1 MGAYISDMYDLCSKI
16 AKARDLDTTLNILVK
31 SITGIMGVKGS
42 SIRLLDERTQT
53 LRIAAAYGLSKS
65 YIDKGPLVLAENP
78 VEREVLGGRMVS
90 TKDVTQ
96 EPDVVYREE
105 AAREGIK
112 SILSMP
118 LMAGDRAIGII
129 RIYTSEPHEF
139 TPEEVERL
147 RALSSF
153 GGIIVDRAKLWDEMR
168 ALICIAHSISST
180 LSLEEVL
187 QIIVENAARA
197 LGMRAS
203 SISLLDGDGKLLDVK
218 AAYGLSSAYLGK
230 GPVELD
236 KSPVDKECLEGM
248 CSMVPDIS
256 KDTGFQYPEEIAREG
271 IRAMLSVPLK
281 VKGKAIGVLRV
292 YASIPYEFS
301 PSEIE
306 FLTTLA
312 SYGAIAIENARLYEH
327 VKNEYEE
334 LTKDVWKW
342 YDWGSRFP
350 NI

>member
-1 MGAYISDMYDLCSKI
+1 MYDLCSEI

-31 SITGIMGVKGS
+31 SITAIMGVKGAS
-42 SIRLLDERTQT
+42 VRLLDEKNQT
-53 LRIAAAYGLSKS
+53 LRVAAAYGLSKS

-78 VEREVLGGRMVS
+78 VEREILGGKVVS
-90 TKDVTQ
+90 TKDITQ

-105 AAREGIK
+105 AAWEGIK
-112 SILSMP
+112 SILNMP

-139 TPEEVERL
+139 TPEEIERL
-147 RALSSF
+147 RGLSSF

-168 ALICIAHSISST
+168 ALTCIAQSISST

-187 QIIVENAARA
+187 QIIAENAARA

-203 SISLLDGDGKLLDVK
+203 SIRLLDSEGKLLEMK
-218 AAYGLSSAYLGK
+218 AAYGLSSTYLGK
-230 GPVELD
+230 GPVELT
-236 KSPVDKECLEGM
+236 KSTLDRKCIEGR
-248 CSMVPDIS
+248 CALIQDIS
-256 KDTGFQYPEEIAREG
+256 KDAELQYPDEVVQEG

-281 VKGKAIGVLRV
+281 VKGKAIGILRV
-292 YASIPYEFS
+292 YASVPYKFS

-334 LTKDVWKW
+334 LTRDVWKW